1 MHTREMWS
9 RTKRWQ
15 MMIPLIVS
23 VCFIVPSLL
32 FKFIWLDL
40 QDVHISDADSM
51 FEAKVDVDRKTIFGG
66 YIEYTVAFRHAED
79 DLHVCEPA
87 AGPFRYKPWLS
98 NPIKNKSLGW
108 WAGGAENLAFK
119 TCLADGLRDGKFY
132 AVTCH
137 NALLS
142 KLIPITIATRCVPS
156 NVFTLGDQS

>member
-40 QDVHISDADSM
+40 QDVHISDADSI
-51 FEAKVDVDRKTIFGG
+51 FEAKVDVDRKIILGG
-66 YIEYTVAFRHAED
+66 YIEYTVTFRNAED
-79 DLHVCEPA
+79 HLRICGTG
-87 AGPFRYKPWLS
+87 AGPFHYKPGLS
-98 NPIKNKSLGW
+98 TPIRNKSLGW
-108 WAGGAENLAFK
+108 WAGGAENAAFR
-119 TCLADGLRDGKFY
+119 TCPVDGLRDGKFY

-142 KLIPITIATRCVPS
+142 ELIPITIATRCVPS